1 MIESLI
7 RELYCQQDTLGII
20 IPHELFS
27 RYAEINE
34 EVIEWLQNYV
44 KS

>member
-7 RELYCQQDTLGII
+7 RELYRQQDTLGII

-27 RYAEINE
+27 RYVEINE
-34 EVIEWLQNYV
+34 EVIEWLQKYIE
-44 KS
+44 S